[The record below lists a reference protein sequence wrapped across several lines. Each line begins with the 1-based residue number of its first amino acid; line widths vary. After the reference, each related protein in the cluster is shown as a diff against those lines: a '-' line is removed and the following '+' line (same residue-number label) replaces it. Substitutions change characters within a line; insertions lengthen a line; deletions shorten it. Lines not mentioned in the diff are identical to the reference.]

1 MSEGDW
7 IYYQKEKGWGKE
19 KIWRGPAKVVAVNGK
34 KLFIYQGARLSTV
47 NRDCNVRVGE
57 EFWQVDDVDE
67 GEDMENTL
75 VDDQ

>member
-34 KLFIYQGARLSTV
+34 KLFIDQGARLSTL
-47 NRDCNVRVGE
+47 NRDCAVHVVE
-57 EFWQVDDVDE
+57 EFWRVDDKE
-67 GEDMENTL
+67 EREDM
-75 VDDQ
+75 